1 MTDKDKEDLRKARMA
16 LKLHDDV
23 VSDPRFIK
31 CNKIIGL
38 EYQDF
43 TIIDLDTEKVIRE
56 GEKGVNFTIYV
67 KDLKLYRL
75 GFDYNMCKEI
85 L

>member
-1 MTDKDKEDLRKARMA
+1 MTDKDKEDLRKARMV
-16 LKLHDDV
+16 LQLHDDV

-38 EYQDF
+38 EYKDF